1 MDKDTYNQNF
11 IYWDKADKDALCDAM
26 DNVLREAAR
35 KGDSI
40 QHVADV
46 VKALYEQYPGLEEY
60 KAERFKQACPSGEVF
75 GHYMPIPEVECLPC
89 PDIAIAKTIDKEV
102 INPINDT
109 QIIRR
114 QIRRIEFILQS
125 IENKLPAYDK
135 VSKIADDMS
144 LMGIN
149 DTLSK
154 IISELDI
161 INQHK
166 MKVICKLSE
175 ELKGRETD
183 EDN

>member
-1 MDKDTYNQNF
+1 M
-11 IYWDKADKDALCDAM
+11 
-26 DNVLREAAR
+26 
-35 KGDSI
+35 
-40 QHVADV
+40 
-46 VKALYEQYPGLEEY
+46 
-60 KAERFKQACPSGEVF
+60 
-75 GHYMPIPEVECLPC
+75 
-89 PDIAIAKTIDKEV
+89 
-102 INPINDT
+102 NDT